1 MPGPERS
8 PAIDAVLTT
17 CPYSP
22 CRSRIGK
29 NVRMPWITPTS
40 LTPRIHTQPERVTSQ
55 ASPPTDTPALL
66 QTTCTAPKASSV
78 RCASASTSDAFDTS
92 VGTARTR
99 APELASARSAAAS
112 APCSTSASTTF
123 IPAAANRSASARPI
137 PLAAPVTTATRS
149 RNSCMP
155 GRYATAAGESRG
167 PTRSCGPGSR
177 DRAALLEARDRLPVV
192 AELEEHLF
200 GVLAALGRGAG
211 RPPRR
216 AGEVDRRGDAGHRAA
231 LGCRHVD
238 DRAAGA
244 HLRVGDHLRR
254 GLHRCPPEPH
264 AVEDR
269 APLGER
275 AGGEDRVQQADQLGG
290 VVPAVA
296 HGGEARIVEP
306 LRPLDGAHEVGPVT
320 LPLQAQ
326 EEEPAAVARA
336 VGADHGVRRRR
347 ARDRRRLEPEPQR
360 RVRVPAEHEDADA
373 QQRGGDELAAAGALA
388 GEERRGDR
396 AGERHA
402 RGVIA
407 HGAALIRRLA
417 AGGGERGRDPRA
429 RPERADVVG
438 GPVAV
443 RARLAVA
450 GHPAVDE

>member
-17 CPYSP
+17 CPSSP
-22 CRSRIGK
+22 CRSRIGT
-29 NVRMPWITPTS
+29 NVRMPWITPQR
-40 LTPRIHTQPERVTSQ
+40 LTPRIHSQSASVTSQ

-238 DRAAGA
+238 DRAA
-244 HLRVGDHLRR
+244 R
-254 GLHRCPPEPH
+254 
-264 AVEDR
+264 
-269 APLGER
+269 GER

-443 RARLAVA
+443 RARL
-450 GHPAVDE
+450 